1 MRRNAWPIWCGMPPM
16 SDIPADKTTPPV
28 DPREV
33 RWTAG
38 RLEELAAMQ
47 SEPMHAQLLR
57 DAADLIRRLE
67 AQANKPG

>member
-1 MRRNAWPIWCGMPPM
+1 M
-16 SDIPADKTTPPV
+16 TPPV

-57 DAADLIRRLE
+57 DAAGLIRRLE
-67 AQANKPG
+67 AQASHSRHQLPREGI